1 MNKQGSNP
9 YISIITVV
17 YNGEQYLEECIKS
30 VANQTYQEHEHII
43 IDGKSSDKTVEII
56 QKHKNSIAYWI
67 SEKDAG
73 IYDAMNKGIQA
84 SRGQWIYFLGCD
96 DKLISPN
103 ILETIAPH
111 LNSGQCQLA
120 YGNIKTN
127 NGALIQSKYNPK
139 LLLHNTIHHQSCFY
153 NRDLYN
159 NFHYDSSLK
168 LISDYELNL
177 ICYLDKAPSLRLN
190 TTIAYCRDGGASTE
204 SQNYPLFL
212 KETNIIRS
220 RHLSKNLGRALRAI
234 FLLKARAHHA
244 LRHI

>member
-1 MNKQGSNP
+1 MSKQGSHP

-30 VANQTYQEHEHII
+30 VADQTFQDYEHII
-43 IDGKSSDKTVEII
+43 IDGKSSDNTVNII
-56 QKHKNSIAYWI
+56 KKHNDKIAYWI
-67 SEKDAG
+67 SEKDSG

-84 SRGQWIYFLGCD
+84 SRGQWLYFLGCD
-96 DKLISPN
+96 DKLISPK

-111 LNSGQCQLA
+111 LSNEQCQIA
-120 YGNIKTN
+120 YGNVETS
-127 NGALIQSKYNPK
+127 NGALIQSKYSLK

-153 NRDLYN
+153 NKDLYN
-159 NFHYDSSLK
+159 SFNYDSNLK

-177 ICYLDKAPSLRLN
+177 ICYLNKTPSLRLN
-190 TTIAYCRDGGASTE
+190 TTIAYCRDGGASTA

-212 KETNIIRS
+212 KETNIVRS
-220 RHLSKNLGRALRAI
+220 RHLSRHLGKALRVI